1 MLYFSAFLFVLG
13 IVFIVMG
20 ARQNYKPNV
29 QLGGIFLGLGAIV
42 AFIGY
47 LLLRVI
53 NSV

>member
-1 MLYFSAFLFVLG
+1 MLYFSAFLVVLG
-13 IVFIVMG
+13 IIFIVMG
-20 ARQNYKPNV
+20 IRQGYKPNI
-29 QLGGIFLGLGAIV
+29 QLGGIFLGLGSVV